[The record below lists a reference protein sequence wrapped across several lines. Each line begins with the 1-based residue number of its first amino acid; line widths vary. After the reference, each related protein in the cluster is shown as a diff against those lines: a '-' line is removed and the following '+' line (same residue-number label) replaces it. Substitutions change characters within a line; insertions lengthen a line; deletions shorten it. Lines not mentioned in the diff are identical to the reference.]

1 MASIRGILNSQSLNE
16 LTSENSQF
24 WIISNRKAKP
34 SLKGKANS

>member
-24 WIISNRKAKP
+24 WIISNRKT
-34 SLKGKANS
+34 KGKTKPQRQG